1 MSVKTRRSGAF
12 LGDVGGKKV
21 AIVAIGGLLAGLC
34 NGLLG
39 AGGGIVLYYAMRR
52 RAGGDRTA
60 FQMNVAA
67 VLVFSLISSAVY
79 LLHGNLDI
87 RRTLPFLP
95 VAVVGGF
102 LGAFLLPRI
111 RVEYLRLIFA
121 AVTVFA
127 GVRMLL

>member
-1 MSVKTRRSGAF
+1 MHMEWLILA
-12 LGDVGGKKV
+12 
-21 AIVAIGGLLAGLC
+21 AAALLAGFL

-39 AGGGIVLYYAMRR
+39 AGGGIILYYAMRR

-67 VLVFSLISSAVY
+67 ILVFSLISSAVY

-87 RRTLPFLP
+87 RATLPFLP
-95 VAVVGGF
+95 VAVAGGF

>member
-1 MSVKTRRSGAF
+1 MHMEWLILA
-12 LGDVGGKKV
+12 
-21 AIVAIGGLLAGLC
+21 AAALLAGFL

-39 AGGGIVLYYAMRR
+39 AGGGI
-52 RAGGDRTA
+52 TA

-67 VLVFSLISSAVY
+67 ILVFSLISSAVY

-87 RRTLPFLP
+87 RATLPFLP
-95 VAVVGGF
+95 VAVAGGF